1 MPRLN
6 DIAQNVFSLNFFMLK
21 FQKYEKVLDNQ
32 IIEFL
37 SILIR
42 IFVRFYEPE
51 RSLVGDPDLG
61 PILASLVVGP
71 CALEFSR
78 VHQADTYW

>member
-1 MPRLN
+1 MCKFHKFDFFL
-6 DIAQNVFSLNFFMLK
+6 DIHQNLK
-21 FQKYEKVLDNQ
+21 C
-32 IIEFL
+32 
-37 SILIR
+37 LIK
-42 IFVRFYEPE
+42 IFGRFYEPE

-78 VHQADTYW
+78 VQQADTYW